1 MADAECVLGFP
12 GQDLERIVAELE
24 ELAAKALPRARGKA
38 IYHSL
43 VGRTT

>member
-24 ELAAKALPRARGKA
+24 ELAVKALPRVRGKA
-38 IYHSL
+38 VYRL
-43 VGRTT
+43 LAGRTT